1 MNFSPTNP
9 VGWLWLHLRT
19 RIDRVRSTS
28 EAGASAIEW
37 VIITAVLV
45 AIAAAIALVIW
56 QFVDEQS
63 TNIQETDIPE
73 GP

>member
-1 MNFSPTNP
+1 MNLSPTNP
-9 VGWLWLHLRT
+9 VGWLWLHLRA
-19 RIDRVRSTS
+19 RVDGARATS
-28 EAGASAIEW
+28 ETGASAIEW

-63 TNIQETDIPE
+63 TNIQDTEIPE